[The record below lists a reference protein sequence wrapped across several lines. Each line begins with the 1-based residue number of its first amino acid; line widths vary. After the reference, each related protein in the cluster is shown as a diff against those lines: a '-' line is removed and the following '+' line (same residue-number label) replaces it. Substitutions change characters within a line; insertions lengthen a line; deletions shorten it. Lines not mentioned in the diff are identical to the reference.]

1 MGFYFFCAG
10 LLMFLFGF
18 HLATKKYLNP
28 YKLVFIFGKKGS
40 GKSTLLTKKI
50 YEAKMAGRP
59 VYANFPVPGAHL
71 IESVRDTVGYYAFEP
86 GAVVFLD
93 ECGTI
98 YDNRLFKSFK
108 PAERD
113 YFKLQRHYQNTVY
126 MSSQS
131 FDIDLK
137 LRELTDEMY
146 LVRKMFRV
154 FSVARRIDRHITIT
168 QPGPDAPSTLQ
179 DSLEFAPL
187 FSPRAVQITF
197 IPRWA
202 GLFDSFAAPE
212 LPAVDAPLMPD
223 RDFTPRTV
231 FRDWVVGKWQFAQSK
246 VLSWGARFVHNDEEV
261 KPCESLEE
269 LFAPLD
275 E

>member
-1 MGFYFFCAG
+1 MFLAGFS
-10 LLMFLFGF
+10 MFLFGF

-50 YEAKMAGRP
+50 CEAKKQGRP
-59 VYANFPVPGAHL
+59 VYANFPVPGAYH
-71 IESVRDTVGYYAFEP
+71 IESVRDVVGYYQFEP

-113 YFKLQRHYQNTVY
+113 FFKLQRHYRNTVY

-146 LVRKMFRV
+146 LVRKVFRV

-168 QPGPDAPSTLQ
+168 QPAPDAPSTLQ

-187 FSPRAVQITF
+187 FAPRAVQITF
-197 IPRWA
+197 IPKYA
-202 GLFDSFAAPE
+202 GMFDSFAAPE
-212 LPAVDAPLMPD
+212 LPPVVAPMMPD
-223 RDFTPRTV
+223 RDFTPRAV
-231 FRDWVVGKWQFAQSK
+231 LREWVGERVAC
-246 VLSWGARFVHNDEEV
+246 LAGALRALRSRITKRTHEEDDEPV
-261 KPCESLEE
+261 TSLEE

-275 E
+275 D